1 MAKYVLAYKGGGM
14 ASTDAERE
22 AAMAAWGAWMGGL
35 GAALT
40 DGGNPFGPS
49 KAMAADGTLSDGAP
63 SSLTGYSILEA
74 DSFAAAAELAKGC
87 PIFASGG
94 DIDVYEALQVM

>member
-1 MAKYVLAYKGGGM
+1 MAKYLLAYKGGGM

-40 DGGNPFGPS
+40 DGGNPFASS
-49 KAMAADGTLSDGAP
+49 KAMAADGSLGDGAT
-63 SSLTGYSILEA
+63 SGLSGYSILEA

-87 PIFASGG
+87 PIFAAGG
-94 DIDVYEALQVM
+94 SIDVYEAHQM